1 MTGKRLS
8 VKSIA
13 HITLGINC
21 LIIIIIS
28 DILVSERTIGN
39 PYLGIVHYRLDL
51 SHERLFRQ
59 APCSRNRREEAP
71 SMPFQEPS

>member
-1 MTGKRLS
+1 MTCKRLS

-21 LIIIIIS
+21 LVIIVIS
-28 DILVSERTIGN
+28 DILVSQRAIGN
-39 PYLGIVHYRLDL
+39 PYLGIVHYWLDP

-59 APCSRNRREEAP
+59 APRSRHGRKESP
-71 SMPFQEPS
+71 SVPFQEA